1 MIRNTYNEQSS
12 VLPAY
17 FPGVL
22 FRLLRTE
29 GFTESQ
35 LLTDSDLTAENLQ
48 DDSFRFTFSQHKRF
62 ILNALT
68 LTEDED
74 LGIKLGSNLNVTSL
88 GILGYAA
95 MSCDNLKAALTT
107 LSRYF
112 SIRAPLLK
120 LTLIPAT
127 EQSCKQEHQQKQQA
141 EKYAILEIEETLD
154 VSEIRYFMLSAALSG
169 AARLL
174 EIYTQ
179 TTPQILSAE
188 LACSAPNKKAQR
200 FAFNVSYNAEK
211 TRIFFPQKLLAQKL
225 ALADPQTE
233 QSTKEMC
240 EKLLQQSNPATG
252 IVYQLHRYIE
262 SYNSGFPTLEQTAK
276 HFCVSSRTLRR
287 ELKQANTSFRQQ
299 LNLIK
304 RDIAIS
310 DLLKS
315 NKTIYQIAFDLGY
328 NDLPN
333 FGRAFKSWTGKTP
346 SEFR

>member
-22 FRLLRTE
+22 FRLLRAE
-29 GFTESQ
+29 GFTQSQ
-35 LLTDSDLTAENLQ
+35 LLRDSDLTAENLQ
-48 DDSFRFTFSQHKRF
+48 DDNFRFTFIQHKRF
-62 ILNALT
+62 ILNALA
-68 LTEDED
+68 LTQDED
-74 LGIKLGSNLNVTSL
+74 LGVKLGSNLNVTSL

-95 MSCDNLKAALTT
+95 MSCDNLEAALTT

-112 SIRAPLLK
+112 PIRAPLLK
-120 LTLIPAT
+120 LTLIPAA
-127 EQSCKQEHQQKQQA
+127 EQPQQQ

-154 VSEIRYFMLSAALSG
+154 VGEIRYFMLSAALSG

-179 TTPQILSAE
+179 AKPQVLSAE
-188 LACSAPNKKAQR
+188 LSCSAPDTKAQR
-200 FAFNVSYNAEK
+200 FSFNVLYNAEK

-240 EKLLQQSNPATG
+240 EKLLQQNNPVTG

-262 SYNSGFPTLEQTAK
+262 SCNSGLPTLEQTAK

-287 ELKQANTSFRQQ
+287 ELKQADTSFRQQ

-304 RDIAIS
+304 RDIAIT

-315 NKTIYQIAFDLGY
+315 NKPIYQIALDIGY
-328 NDLPN
+328 TDLPN

-346 SEFR
+346 SDYR

>member
-12 VLPAY
+12 VLPTY

-22 FRLLRTE
+22 FRLLRAE

-48 DDSFRFTFSQHKRF
+48 DDSFRFTFNQHKRF

-68 LTEDED
+68 LTKDED

-95 MSCDNLKAALTT
+95 MSCDNLEAALTT
-107 LSRYF
+107 LCRYF

-120 LTLIPAT
+120 LTLIRTT
-127 EQSCKQEHQQKQQA
+127 EQSCRQKQQT

-154 VSEIRYFMLSAALSG
+154 VGDIRYFMLSAALSG

-174 EIYTQ
+174 EVYTQ
-179 TTPQILSAE
+179 TRPQILSAE
-188 LACSAPNKKAQR
+188 LACSAPDKKSQR

-211 TRIFFPQKLLAQKL
+211 TRFFFPQKLLAQKL

-233 QSTKEMC
+233 QSTKDMC

-262 SYNSGFPTLEQTAK
+262 SYGPGFPTLEKTAK

-333 FGRAFKSWTGKTP
+333 FGRAFKNWTGKTP
-346 SEFR
+346 SDFR